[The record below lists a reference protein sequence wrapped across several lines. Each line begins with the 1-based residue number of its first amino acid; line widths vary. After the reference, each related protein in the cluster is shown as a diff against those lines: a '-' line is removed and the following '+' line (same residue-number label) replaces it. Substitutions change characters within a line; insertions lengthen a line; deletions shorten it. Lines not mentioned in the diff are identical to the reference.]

1 MDARSA
7 LRYIKQREH
16 LNQLLLFS
24 EYSTMT
30 LGRPQVHPNY
40 GFIKQLD
47 TYAKCQFEP
56 CKTNPVYR
64 SWKKKQR
71 QDVTSF
77 LNQLVD
83 TISIIP
89 EKLLLNR

>member
-1 MDARSA
+1 
-7 LRYIKQREH
+7 
-16 LNQLLLFS
+16 
-24 EYSTMT
+24 MT